1 MFKKIYNNMGKPK
14 GFFGR
19 HFLRKMNVHHAELS
33 AWGRGFL
40 NLPEASVI
48 LDAGCGGGANIAA
61 LLEKFPHSFVH
72 GLDYSEESV
81 ALSRKQ
87 NAPLLGK
94 RCEIIQGN
102 ILSTPYGGGQFD
114 AVTAVEAIYFWKD
127 IVKAFSEVKRILK
140 PNGVFLIVCELCD
153 PSDTHWEEKIDG
165 LKVYSGEMLE
175 PLLKEAGFSS
185 VEIHEKDDS
194 WLAILARK

>member
-102 ILSTPYGGGQFD
+102 IHSTPYQNGQFD
-114 AVTAVEAIYFWKD
+114 AVTAVETIYFWHN